1 MTSFVSDTHFWVGQ
15 GPDLASGSPIPDESG
30 SLEPLGRYRN
40 KTLLLTIPDDLD
52 LGVSNLDFISIYSK
66 GIQRSLALVQI
77 PELNVPPSLEQ
88 LGMESKV

>member
-1 MTSFVSDTHFWVGQ
+1 M
-15 GPDLASGSPIPDESG
+15 ASGYPIPDESG

-40 KTLLLTIPDDLD
+40 KTLLLTIPDNLD
-52 LGVSNLDFISIYSK
+52 LGVSDLDYISIYSK